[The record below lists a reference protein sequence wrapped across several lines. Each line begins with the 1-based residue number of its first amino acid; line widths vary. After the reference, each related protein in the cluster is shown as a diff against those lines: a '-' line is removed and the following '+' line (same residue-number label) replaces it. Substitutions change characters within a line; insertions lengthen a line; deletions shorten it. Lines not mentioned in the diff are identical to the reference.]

1 MKPAEEINNLI
12 KKLNIKASANLD
24 KRVRES
30 ISGEKAEFKKARSD
44 YQNSFVRRV
53 IMKNI
58 KTKLAVATI
67 FIVVCAII
75 LSIVFNKTES
85 ENTIKIPA
93 ELASM
98 SVEELI
104 KLHYGT
110 ESSIYDPNIIK
121 AALQQALDKSNP
133 QQIIQIAK
141 KIIPKSGMSASLV
154 APPVHP
160 IKYLGYTSMRFHDVM
175 EKSDIFVHANLL
187 DIDINV
193 DDIIN
198 ALVEKE
204 EFRGFEDLDLKYR
217 VSLKLHIIETLPKG
231 ILERGKTIT
240 IPTII
245 DELKL
250 NLLKKNSGY
259 YFGMTLDKNNDPH
272 FLGYFSGVYEVDFND
287 PVNIEFW
294 RFLADARDVL
304 QNGNIPTQETIDY
317 WVSKMTGDVSVLAFE
332 YMDVLPEELL
342 PDILSEKLMGIYQD
356 YKNADWQNRY
366 ATIIFPYSTPTRSTE
381 YSDIEELIENG
392 QHEEAFSKA
401 LEILAQPVSEEKASD
416 MRRDL
421 NLRGEL
427 LIILG
432 RSQGEDVLRV
442 INEYT
447 RPEYVEHYQE
457 LFEKFG
463 ESQIGELQ
471 RGDWAMSSFLQKG
484 IMALA
489 RLGGESAI
497 PKLHQ
502 FYETGNIRIKIVSAM
517 ALYYLGDTTGEQ
529 LIREF
534 VEGTYLDDPVID
546 MRWGQDMSDG
556 TVFQD
561 IISSYLR
568 NDRTDALWLEKM
580 SYYLDRADTDVNS
593 NFFNDY
599 KPEILRIAANQLD
612 NKNRAIRGYA
622 LTILHNATEQNFGFD
637 PEKYHGLQD
646 DIIQQW
652 RDYLDQEYPLQ

>member
-1 MKPAEEINNLI
+1 MRPAEEINKLI

-24 KRVRES
+24 KRVTES
-30 ISGEKAEFKKARSD
+30 ISSEHAEIQKARSD
-44 YQNSFVRRV
+44 YQNSFMRRV

-58 KTKLAVATI
+58 KTKLAVAASLI
-67 FIVVCAII
+67 IVCAI
-75 LSIVFNKTES
+75 LLTVVFDKTEP
-85 ENTIKIPA
+85 EIKIQIPQ
-93 ELASM
+93 ELISM
-98 SVEELI
+98 DVEELI
-104 KLHYGT
+104 KLHY
-110 ESSIYDPNIIK
+110 EPENSAYDPNIIK
-121 AALQQALDKSNP
+121 AALQQSLDKSNP

-141 KIIPKSGMSASLV
+141 KIIPKSGMRMSGQLA

-160 IKYLGYTSMRFHDVM
+160 IKHLGHTGTTFHDVL
-175 EKSDIFVHANLL
+175 EKSDIFVHANL
-187 DIDINV
+187 IDIEMNV
-193 DDIIN
+193 DDIIQ
-198 ALVEKE
+198 ALIEKE
-204 EFRGFEDLDLKYR
+204 EFMHFEDFFTRYR
-217 VSLKLHIIETLPKG
+217 VSLKLHIIETLPKDVLKSG
-231 ILERGKTIT
+231 TIIT
-240 IPTII
+240 IPAII
-245 DELKL
+245 DEQKL
-250 NLLKKNSGY
+250 NMLKRNSGY
-259 YFGMTLDKNNDPH
+259 YFSITLDKDNELH
-272 FLGYFSGVYEVDFND
+272 FLRYFSGVYEVDFND

-294 RFLADARDVL
+294 RFLSDSQDVL
-304 QNGNIPTQETIDY
+304 HNGNIPTQETIDY
-317 WVSKMTGDVSVLAFE
+317 WVSKMTGDASALAFE
-332 YMDVLPEELL
+332 YMDVLPDELL
-342 PDILSEKLMGIYQD
+342 PDILSESLMDIYTD

-366 ATIIFPYSTPTRSTE
+366 ATRIFPYSTPTSRSE

-401 LEILAQPVSEEKASD
+401 IEILAQPISEEKASD

-463 ESQIGELQ
+463 ESQ
-471 RGDWAMSSFLQKG
+471 RGDWTTSSFLQKG

-489 RLGGESAI
+489 RLGGKSSI
-497 PKLHQ
+497 PKLRQ
-502 FYETGNIRIKIVSAM
+502 FYESGNIRIKIVAAL

-534 VEGTYLDDPVID
+534 VEGTYPNDPEIA

-568 NDRTDALWLEKM
+568 NERTDALWLEKM
-580 SYYLDRADTDVNS
+580 SYYLDRADTDVDS
-593 NFFNDY
+593 DFFNDY

-612 NKNRAIRGYA
+612 NRDRAVRGHA
-622 LTILHNATEQNFGFD
+622 IAILSFATGKTFNFD
-637 PEKYHGLQD
+637 PDKYHGKQD
-646 DIIQQW
+646 DIIQRW
-652 RDYLDQEYPLQ
+652 RDYLDQEYPLP